1 MKKFASSIFVLLV
14 SLPTYSAEIGEHH
27 NMQIEEIEREIQN
40 NQDLYSRPRIAHSVP
55 QTAKHKDPIN
65 LYAEACLAKIL
76 KSENLAATGTAVNGT
91 ALVVF
96 SVIQNGIIEDAS
108 FIKSSQN
115 NETDQAIRQT
125 IQRTPSCGEFPA
137 QLKKQANKLSI
148 LREYHFIK
156 ANPNL
161 P

>member
-1 MKKFASSIFVLLV
+1 MKKFASSIFALLV
-14 SLPTYSAEIGEHH
+14 SLPTYSAEIDEHH
-27 NMQIEEIEREIQN
+27 NIQIEEIEREIQS
-40 NQDLYSRPRIAHSVP
+40 NQALYTRPKIAHSVP

-76 KSENLAATGTAVNGT
+76 KPDNLVTTGNAKNGS

-96 SVIQNGIIEDAS
+96 LVNQNGRIEDVS

-115 NETDQAIRQT
+115 NETDQVIRQT

-137 QLKKQANKLSI
+137 PLKKQANKLSI

-156 ANPNL
+156 ANPNQ